1 MTPRD
6 SKAARSW
13 RLARKLS
20 HADLAEKTGYAVE
33 TIYKYERLGL
43 PSPAEGGVGRP
54 RIHSPQTG
62 AIEPWV
68 WQRYRLACAG
78 VEAEIR
84 SGEKFEWR

>member
-1 MTPRD
+1 MTPTQ
-6 SKAARSW
+6 SKAARTW
-13 RLARKLS
+13 RLARALTI
-20 HADLAEKTGYAVE
+20 ATLAEKTGYAVE

-43 PSPAEGGVGRP
+43 PETAVGRP
-54 RIHSPQTG
+54 RLRQPAPG

-78 VEAEIR
+78 VEAEIQ